1 MATRK
6 QEIAVSPDA
15 MRAEADQRNAA
26 AREAAQL
33 ARAETRKAAQLAH
46 EAALIDA
53 ADAAKAVH
61 DAAEAKL
68 PALEVKVAEA
78 VAAER
83 DAEDLLKSDR
93 RRLTRR
99 QAGLEK
105 ARADRAD
112 ASVREDLAVRIREL
126 ALIVSEDEE
135 GLGVTRQAR
144 EQAEAALAAAQAQVT
159 ALYAAWAEANRQAEN
174 PGPAPNQPG
183 IGGLDALDNIG
194 QAAITALLQLHLLGS
209 QDTTPAKPDRAE
221 IMRDQTRF
229 RALNSRVIIP
239 PRMPA

>member
-1 MATRK
+1 MK
-6 QEIAVSPDA
+6 VS
-15 MRAEADQRNAA
+15 
-26 AREAAQL
+26 
-33 ARAETRKAAQLAH
+33 
-46 EAALIDA
+46 
-53 ADAAKAVH
+53 
-61 DAAEAKL
+61 
-68 PALEVKVAEA
+68 EA

-83 DAEDLLKSDR
+83 DAEDLLQSDR

-112 ASVREDLAVRIREL
+112 AGVREDLAVRIREL
-126 ALIVSEDEE
+126 ALVVSEDEG
-135 GLGVTRQAR
+135 GLGITRAAR

-159 ALYAAWAEANRQAEN
+159 SLYSAWTEASRQAEN

-194 QAAITALLQLHLLGS
+194 MAAITALLQLHVLGS
-209 QDTTPAKPDRAE
+209 QDTAPAKPDRAAL
-221 IMRDQTRF
+221 MRDQTRF
-229 RALNSRVIIP
+229 RALNGNVIIP